1 MTPSSLSPLHVF
13 LLPFFLPFPLS
24 LSLPSPPPS
33 LCKVLCTLLMVP
45 SICDLGKSIW
55 QAVWLGVA
63 TSDTLNATI
72 VAHEVVAPVQI
83 VTPIVFVIDM
93 VRWAVR
99 CTGSF
104 TGEVR
109 HDSL

>member
-1 MTPSSLSPLHVF
+1 MYYS
-13 LLPFFLPFPLS
+13 FPLS
-24 LSLPSPPPS
+24 PPAPS

-63 TSDTLNATI
+63 TSDTPNATI

-83 VTPIVFVIDM
+83 VTPTVFVIDM
-93 VRWAVR
+93 VRGVILTV
-99 CTGSF
+99 CNLF
-104 TGEVR
+104 CV
-109 HDSL
+109 DLQLV